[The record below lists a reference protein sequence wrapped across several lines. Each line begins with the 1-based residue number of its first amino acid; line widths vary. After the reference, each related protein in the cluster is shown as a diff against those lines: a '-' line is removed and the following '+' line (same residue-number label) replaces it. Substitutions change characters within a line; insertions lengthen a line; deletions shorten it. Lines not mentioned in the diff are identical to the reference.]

1 MDHQNFALKNGLI
14 VGPSNDMFDR
24 RSSAADA
31 GLQLRVNNKDVIGG
45 FGFGAELTALNTLNL
60 VRYGVVTASMQSAAD
75 GTVIGNENDADNAL
89 SSAWISQAYVTY
101 GLGNTSFKVGR
112 QELPKS
118 LSPFAFSE
126 HWNVFANTFEAALIV
141 NTDISNTTLVGA
153 YVNRANGSLSYAG
166 SIVAIT
172 AGTGPN
178 YGAGDLADWRSVG
191 DDGTYMLTAQ
201 NKSIEGLTVTGSFY
215 YAPSFAKNG
224 VIGTNNSYLSGLGGV
239 DINNG
244 QNSDAMVLWGD
255 LGYKTES
262 MPVTFGLQGGVISAD
277 NDLDISNTTAWG
289 AKIGG
294 HWGAFSALVAYTG
307 VDIGDIPALTVTNF
321 GTGVKSPLYT
331 QMVLNQIFIDGHQ
344 GDSNT
349 LMIKG
354 VYKGLGG
361 KFIAAYGMSDTADDL
376 YSNNHDYNELDLIYA
391 TKFDTSYG
399 DIGLKAMWMNQ
410 DFDWEHNVDEDFVGV
425 PASNN
430 VLRLIASYDF

>member
-1 MDHQNFALKNGLI
+1 
-14 VGPSNDMFDR
+14 
-24 RSSAADA
+24 
-31 GLQLRVNNKDVIGG
+31 
-45 FGFGAELTALNTLNL
+45 
-60 VRYGVVTASMQSAAD
+60 
-75 GTVIGNENDADNAL
+75 
-89 SSAWISQAYVTY
+89 
-101 GLGNTSFKVGR
+101 
-112 QELPKS
+112 
-118 LSPFAFSE
+118 
-126 HWNVFANTFEAALIV
+126 
-141 NTDISNTTLVGA
+141 LVGA

-172 AGTGPN
+172 AGTGAN
-178 YGAGDLADWRSVG
+178 HGAGDLSDWRSVG

-215 YAPSFAKNG
+215 YAPSFAKGG
-224 VIGTNNSYLSGLGGV
+224 VVGTNNSYIAGIGALTQAHGV
-239 DINNG
+239 NINNG

-262 MPVTFGLQGGVISAD
+262 MPVTFGLQGGFIDAD
-277 NDLDISNTTAWG
+277 NTIDIGKTTAWG
-289 AKIGG
+289 AKLGG
-294 HWGAFSALVAYTG
+294 HWGDFSALVAYTG
-307 VDIGDIPALTVTNF
+307 VDMDDATGLNVLTVTNF

-331 QMVLNQIFIDGHQ
+331 QMVLNQVFIDGHQ

-361 KFIAAYGMSDTADDL
+361 KFVAAYGMSDVSEGLDG
-376 YSNNHDYNELDLIYA
+376 NNHDYNELDLIYA

-410 DFDWEHNVDEDFVGV
+410 DFDWDTTKANQPVYADDGITVIKPHGANI
-425 PASNN
+425 PSSNN